1 MPGNGNIFFIYSW
14 TLIEIFTL
22 CLCVCV
28 CVSGACTVHSTCMLA
43 KEVWGAS
50 LILSLSFC
58 CAARSAARSLPGA
71 LLSATGL
78 SEELD
83 SASDSRQ
90 SELRVRDRSGV
101 NTENCSDR
109 ERHWRPGGNLLQMGV
124 LGSLQELHRL
134 TLPWWRFTRG
144 QHLFQLAPVS
154 GVRRAPGH
162 AHFHKCVRAW
172 RSKRTR
178 SMCNPS

>member
-1 MPGNGNIFFIYSW
+1 METFFFIYSW
-14 TLIEIFTL
+14 TPIEIFAL
-22 CLCVCV
+22 FVCVCV
-28 CVSGACTVHSTCMLA
+28 CQVPVQYTVPACWQRRS
-43 KEVWGAS
+43 EEPVWF
-50 LILSLSFC
+50 SLSH
-58 CAARSAARSLPGA
+58 SAVLLVRLLARSLV
-71 LLSATGL
+71 LSYL
-78 SEELD
+78 PQD
-83 SASDSRQ
+83 C
-90 SELRVRDRSGV
+90 LRSWTQRPTAGSLNCGYETDKWSGV

-178 SMCNPS
+178 SMCKPS